1 MLLSVLGEGSFLSLL
16 QFLHQH
22 APDPSDRRD
31 SAAGCSGDE
40 ARHVAFGVAHLTKH
54 VREDPALLE
63 HLAEAIEH
71 RHDTLAH
78 TAGLNEEV
86 FDSLVLLVA
95 GSWQPEMFRAG
106 WGKAQILIADMGRGR
121 VRRLRKIGFD
131 GQKAQPLSALHT
143 RNFM

>member
-1 MLLSVLGEGSFLSLL
+1 VTGEIARLVA
-16 QFLHQH
+16 Q
-22 APDPSDRRD
+22 
-31 SAAGCSGDE
+31 DE
-40 ARHVAFGVAHLTKH
+40 ARHVAFGVAHVTQH
-54 VREDPALLE
+54 VREDSALLE
-63 HLAEAIEH
+63 RLAEAIEH

-86 FDSLVLLVA
+86 FDSLVLLAA
-95 GSWQPEMFRAG
+95 GSWQPEMLRAG
-106 WGKAQILIADMGRGR
+106 WGKVQILIADMGQGC